1 MQSTRTSEI
10 PPQAVSTKRNGSSML
25 AHLQLM
31 RPANMVTALADVL
44 AGFAVAGLVHPE
56 KLPWLLAAG
65 FTLYGGGVTMNDFFD
80 RRLDAV
86 ERPERPIPSGRAS
99 AASACALGIGLL
111 LAGITCASRASAVS
125 GMIAAAVAVMAVAYD
140 AGLKHIPIAGP
151 LAMGS
156 CRGLDLLLGVSASA
170 DVLSAR
176 WSVAAISVAYIFGIT
191 LLSAGEVHGGSR
203 VRACISSAFLAAAG
217 LGTFYIGRSSA
228 ITFGSVGLMT
238 ALLAWRVG
246 PAFYKACLQPG
257 AAQIRGAVKAGVISL
272 VFLDASVAAAYQGLW
287 YALGLV
293 ALVLVV
299 SRLARLFPVT

>member
-1 MQSTRTSEI
+1 
-10 PPQAVSTKRNGSSML
+10 V
-25 AHLQLM
+25 
-31 RPANMVTALADVL
+31 AL
-44 AGFAVAGLVHPE
+44 
-56 KLPWLLAAG
+56 
-65 FTLYGGGVTMNDFFD
+65 
-80 RRLDAV
+80 
-86 ERPERPIPSGRAS
+86 
-99 AASACALGIGLL
+99 
-111 LAGITCASRASAVS
+111 
-125 GMIAAAVAVMAVAYD
+125 MAVAYD

-156 CRGLDLLLGVSASA
+156 CRGLDLLLGGSANA
-170 DVLSAR
+170 DVLPAR
-176 WSVAAISVAYIFGIT
+176 WYVAGISAAYIFGST

-203 VRACISSAFLAAAG
+203 ARSYISSAFLAIAA
-217 LGTFYIGRSSA
+217 LGTLYIGCSSA
-228 ITFGSVGLMT
+228 VALGSVALML

-246 PAFYKACLQPG
+246 PAFYNACVQPG